1 MNDDFEL
8 SILESIYCSSKHERQ
23 AVTQRELARTSG
35 LSLGMTNAVIKRFVE
50 KGWISARKLNS
61 RTIRYAMTPEGISE
75 IAHRTYRYFKR
86 TARNV
91 AVYKDIL
98 EDFVADERRKG
109 VRTLVL
115 AGASDLD
122 FVLEYLCERH
132 ELTFAK
138 TADPEKAL
146 ALAKPGTVI
155 VLAETV
161 GDVVAGEG
169 VASLKTLITGTR
181 VADAVSNGSRE

>member
-1 MNDDFEL
+1 MDRDSEL
-8 SILESIYCSSKHERQ
+8 SILETIYGSSKYNDH
-23 AVTQRELARTSG
+23 AITQRDLAKSSG
-35 LSLGMTNAVIKRFVE
+35 MSLGMTNAIIKRFVE
-50 KGWISARKLNS
+50 KGWISASKINS

-98 EDFVADERRKG
+98 EEYVAEQRRKG

-122 FVLEYLCERH
+122 FILEYLSERH
-132 ELTFAK
+132 EITFAK
-138 TADPEKAL
+138 TADPEKAF

-155 VLAETV
+155 VLSENVENAIP
-161 GDVVAGEG
+161 GEG
-169 VASLKTLITGTR
+169 ITSLKTLITGTR
-181 VADAVSNGSRE
+181 VADAVSNGGRE